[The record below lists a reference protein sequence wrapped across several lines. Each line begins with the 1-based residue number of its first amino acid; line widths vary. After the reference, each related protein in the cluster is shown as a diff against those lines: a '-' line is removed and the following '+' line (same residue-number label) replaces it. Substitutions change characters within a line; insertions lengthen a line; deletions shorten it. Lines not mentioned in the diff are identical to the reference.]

1 MDLKLTEEQIAV
13 RDAFAALFRDESPPS
28 RVRSAEASG
37 FDEPLW
43 HLYVSVGALGVG
55 VPPELGGD
63 GGGLLDLALVAEEA
77 GRRLASIPF
86 VEAAAG
92 ARLLARLGAGELLAP
107 VLDGSRIIA
116 IATGTGPLERQV
128 LSSGAIAHAAL
139 VLAGDSVR
147 YVPRPAGLSSLPA
160 ANVGALPLAR
170 WTGAGPGTPLAEA
183 GASRAVSERTVSER
197 TVSERAL
204 FERALDEVRV
214 LRAAALAGLAAEAI
228 TIGARYAATRHAFGQ
243 PIGAYQAV
251 AHPLADAVT
260 ATDGAR
266 LLTWKAC
273 WALDAGRANG
283 PELAA
288 MAFAFAAET
297 AFHAAQHSLHV
308 HGGYGF
314 TQEYDIQLY
323 YRRAKAWATVFA
335 DPRRELL
342 TVADRRFGPAVIAG
356 EQAAVA
362 AGSS

>member
-13 RDAFAALFRDESPPS
+13 REAFAALFRDESPPS

-43 HLYVSVGALGVG
+43 HLYASVGALGVG

-92 ARLLARLGAGELLAP
+92 ARLLARLGDGKRLAP

-170 WTGAGPGTPLAEA
+170 WTGAGPGTPLAAA
-183 GASRAVSERTVSER
+183 GASRAV
-197 TVSERAL
+197 
-204 FERALDEVRV
+204 FERALDEIRV

-273 WALDAGRANG
+273 WALDAGRADG

-288 MAFAFAAET
+288 MAFAFAAEA

-342 TVADRRFGPAVIAG
+342 TVADRRFGPAVTAG

-362 AGSS
+362 ADALGAVVAAASAGSS